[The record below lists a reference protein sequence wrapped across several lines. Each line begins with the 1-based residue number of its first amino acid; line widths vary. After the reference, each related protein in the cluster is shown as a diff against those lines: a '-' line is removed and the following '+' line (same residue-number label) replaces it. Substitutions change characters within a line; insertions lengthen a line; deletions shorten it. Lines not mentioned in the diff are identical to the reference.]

1 MAVSAKEAVVQ
12 NKPSLMKSWADNET
26 WVAWIFIIPSFLG
39 FLIFYA
45 IPAVRGLFISFTDW
59 NMLSD
64 PTFIGLENY
73 QDLVQD
79 SEFWNSLKVTLQYV
93 VWNIPIQTMVG
104 ILIAVMM
111 DRLTRSV
118 VVRSIILMPWL
129 MANVVVGLLWL
140 WLLDPTLGI
149 VNAFL
154 AWIGIGAQ
162 PFLGSPDQ
170 AIATI
175 AGINI
180 WRHVG
185 YTAILVF
192 AGLQS
197 IPKDVYEAGAID
209 GASEWNMFWKIT
221 LPLLRPVLVFVLVTS
236 IIGSFQI
243 FDTVAVTTKGG
254 PANATEVITWII
266 YEQGFERFNM
276 GYATTIAIALFL
288 ILIVVSLVQLRI
300 MRADESDI

>member
-1 MAVSAKEAVVQ
+1 MAVQAKKVVVQ
-12 NKPSLMKSWADNET
+12 SKPAIMSSWADNEIL
-26 WVAWIFIIPSFLG
+26 VATIFILPSFLG
-39 FLIFYA
+39 FLLFYA
-45 IPAVRGLFISFTDW
+45 IPAVRGVFISFTDW
-59 NMLSD
+59 NLLSD
-64 PTFIGLENY
+64 PSYVGFDNFQT
-73 QDLVQD
+73 LVKD
-79 SEFWNSLKVTLQYV
+79 EEFWNSLKVTIQYV
-93 VWNIPIQTMVG
+93 LWNIPIQTMVG
-104 ILIAVMM
+104 IAIAVMM

-118 VVRSIILMPWL
+118 VVRGIILMPWL

-140 WLLDPTLGI
+140 WLLDPSLGI

-154 AWIGIGAQ
+154 EFTGIGAQ
-162 PFLGSPDQ
+162 PFLGSPGQ
-170 AIATI
+170 AIASI

-185 YTAILVF
+185 YTAILIF
-192 AGLQS
+192 AGLQT
-197 IPKDVYEAGAID
+197 IPREVYEAGSID

-221 LPLLRPVLVFVLVTS
+221 LPLLRPVLVFVLITS

-254 PANATEVITWII
+254 PANATEVITWLI
-266 YEQGFERFNM
+266 YEQGFERFDM